1 MITLIWNF
9 LLKKGFKYLAIIAI
23 GVGLW
28 FGAKWLFFK
37 TWDKIAFANSKVE
50 KVVLIIDTLQTDLR
64 TSQIANDSLNDLNY
78 ECAKSFNEVTEL
90 NQKNIDSLR
99 KANKILTAKNKELDS
114 QINHFL
120 EIAPCTEIEE
130 VKDNNP
136 FKKNKKIRVFVDC
149 PEIED
154 N

>member
-9 LLKKGFKYLAIIAI
+9 LLKKGFKYLAYVAI

-37 TWDKIAFANSKVE
+37 TWDKIAFSNSKVE
-50 KVVLIIDTLQTDLR
+50 NIILKVDTLQNDLK
-64 TSQIANDSLNDLNY
+64 TAQVANDSLNDLNY
-78 ECAKSFNEVTEL
+78 ECAKAFNDVAET

-114 QINHFL
+114 QINHFM
-120 EIAPCTEIEE
+120 EVAPCTEIQE
-130 VKDNNP
+130 VKDKNP
-136 FKKNKKIRVFVDC
+136 FRKNKKIRVLVDC
-149 PEIED
+149 PDIED